1 VVRRLFPSIDR
12 LRPGRTVLAVAV
24 GAILTAAVIWLSG
37 EDLKDREA
45 VGMASSRVD
54 DPHAAELARCN
65 AIGSA
70 ALDDAA
76 CRAAWAEN
84 RRRFFGGD
92 ASATGEGAR

>member
-1 VVRRLFPSIDR
+1 MRRLFASIDR
-12 LRPGRTVLAVAV
+12 LRPGRTALAVAV
-24 GAILTAAVIWLSG
+24 GAILTAAVIWMSG
-37 EDLKDREA
+37 EDLRDREA
-45 VGMASSRVD
+45 VGMAASKVD

-76 CRAAWAEN
+76 CRAAWSEN

-92 ASATGEGAR
+92 SSATREGKR

>member
-1 VVRRLFPSIDR
+1 MAI
-12 LRPGRTVLAVAV
+12 AV
-24 GAILTAAVIWLSG
+24 GVILTAAVIWLSS

-45 VGMASSRVD
+45 VGVVSSKVD
-54 DPHAAELARCN
+54 DPHAAELARCHD
-65 AIGSA
+65 IGSA

-92 ASATGEGAR
+92 ASAAHERAR